1 MIGWAKI
8 AASAA
13 AAAGLAASA
22 WLIQDRFHQKGLAEA
37 ASRCAVAAGKPAG
50 DKGSDLD
57 DCLPV
62 IGLEVAAAR
71 QAATCDRTLLPTM
84 DATTRFVM
92 LNSCGPGAK
101 RLVAERD
108 TLASERDGLKTLLDR
123 AQVNADAAVSRAESR
138 ASTQQKRTDHAQGT
152 IAAAPRDGDGL
163 IMCDAGC
170 LRQIAQ

>member
-13 AAAGLAASA
+13 AAAGMLASA
-22 WLIQDRFHQKGLAEA
+22 WLLQDRFHQKRLADAAERCAMA
-37 ASRCAVAAGKPAG
+37 ASKPADG
-50 DKGSDLD
+50 KGSSLD

-62 IGLEVAAAR
+62 IALEVAAAR
-71 QAATCDRTLLPTM
+71 QAAECDRTLLPTM
-84 DATTRFVM
+84 DATARFIM

-108 TLASERDGLKTLLDR
+108 TLASERDGLKTLFDR
-123 AQVNADAAVSRAESR
+123 ARANADAAVSRAESR

-152 IAAAPRDGDGL
+152 IAAAPRDGDGH
-163 IMCDAGC
+163 IVCDAGC
-170 LRQIAQ
+170 LRQLAQ